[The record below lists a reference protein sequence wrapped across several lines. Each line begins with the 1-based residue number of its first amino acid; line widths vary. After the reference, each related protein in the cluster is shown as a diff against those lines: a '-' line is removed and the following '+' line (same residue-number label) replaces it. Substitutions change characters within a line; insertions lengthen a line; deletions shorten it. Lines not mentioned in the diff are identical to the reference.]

1 LDYGGGMTIL
11 RRAFE
16 IAQSGMA
23 TSIYEVV
30 VLLRQ
35 EGLETGYGLFS
46 NVSIRTELRAL
57 LN

>member
-1 LDYGGGMTIL
+1 MTIL

-46 NVSIRTELRAL
+46 AVAIRTELRAL
-57 LN
+57 FD